1 MKNTI
6 GAAKIVSDEGSV
18 GKSTMCPISAIPIS
32 QTSLLE
38 SLVHFLLLI
47 LASMR
52 RSFELQPS
60 FCVNIRRMEPIFY
73 KSFKLSKFLLHSWI
87 GWKSKRNTFLASFLG
102 GFFGADW
109 FYLSSGDGLYIFAGL
124 AKLFTVGGVG
134 IW

>member
-60 FCVNIRRMEPIFY
+60 FCVHIRRMEPIFY
-73 KSFKLSKFLLHSWI
+73 
-87 GWKSKRNTFLASFLG
+87 
-102 GFFGADW
+102 
-109 FYLSSGDGLYIFAGL
+109 IF
-124 AKLFTVGGVG
+124 
-134 IW
+134 